1 MTSYFT
7 GVIGAMIA
15 DSWLGKYR
23 WVQKKSFYSVQ
34 LNSKGSCGWW
44 SLLFKKTLRLITQS
58 KVVCLCLFI
67 FVFSIEPSPT
77 HCSCIPFR
85 RSFSH
90 WQVLTLL
97 VSGIRKYPQDTT
109 YIYSLDLLQL
119 LHFANFSISLALIFF
134 LPFVLICFMLPFH
147 TYSSFYIF
155 ILTHFFF
162 FSEWDLWFHCSPW
175 LLLVATS
182 SLVLPLLV
190 EINSVKIRLVHSLS
204 LLGQWDKLV
213 TLAD

>member
-58 KVVCLCLFI
+58 KVVFLCLFV

-109 YIYSLDLLQL
+109 YVYSLDLLQL

-162 FSEWDLWFHCSPW
+162 FSQSGTFDFIVRHGYCLWQHQ
-175 LLLVATS
+175 A
-182 SLVLPLLV
+182 
-190 EINSVKIRLVHSLS
+190 LS
-204 LLGQWDKLV
+204 CRFWWRSIP
-213 TLAD
+213 

>member
-1 MTSYFT
+1 MYLTKDLMFNKANGKSIYHAFSMTSYFT

-23 WVQKKSFYSVQ
+23 WVQKKWFFSVQ

-58 KVVCLCLFI
+58 KVVFLCLFV

-109 YIYSLDLLQL
+109 YTHLISFSFSVSLIFRSVWRYFFSSFRFNL
-119 LHFANFSISLALIFF
+119 LHVAFAHL
-134 LPFVLICFMLPFH
+134 FVLP
-147 TYSSFYIF
+147 YF
-155 ILTHFFF
+155 ILVFFF
-162 FSEWDLWFHCSPW
+162 FLSLEWDL
-175 LLLVATS
+175 
-182 SLVLPLLV
+182 
-190 EINSVKIRLVHSLS
+190 
-204 LLGQWDKLV
+204 
-213 TLAD
+213 